1 MWWGAV
7 PLLLAAGLLSGCTS
21 GRFAGGATTSAPGG
35 SEPPTSI
42 VPTTVPGTTESGR
55 LAFLGSVER
64 LPVMP
69 VAKGQTG
76 TLVPSPGTG
85 EYRDVVQV
93 AYRQLGS
100 GKPLVLIPGQD
111 ASMTWWSP
119 AVLQTL
125 AQHYA
130 VTVFDLPGV
139 GYSGPPSSRP
149 SVQSFADVTAGLI
162 GELGLKAPV
171 VLGWGM
177 GGQVA
182 LALAER
188 HAGLASD
195 LVLLDTGIAGA
206 QSLQAAPSVRAVLDS
221 PSSTLS
227 ELAALAFP
235 GSEGPARQAWLG
247 ELRAQIPDT
256 VTSSAVSMEAALEQS
271 AWSSR
276 SLGSGTGS
284 LDLPVLVMGG
294 SSDPVFPA
302 VDTVALASM
311 IPGAQHYLWRGTGYA
326 GFAQDPTQFA
336 TLVEDFTS

>member
-1 MWWGAV
+1 MPV
-7 PLLLAAGLLSGCTS
+7 LLAAGLLAGCTT
-21 GRFAGGATTSAPGG
+21 GRVAEDGTTSVPGG
-35 SEPPTSI
+35 SAPPTSI

-55 LAFLGSVER
+55 LSFLGSVER

-69 VAKGQTG
+69 VASGETA
-76 TLVPSPGTG
+76 TLVPSPGTRG
-85 EYRDVVQV
+85 YRHVVQV

-111 ASMTWWSP
+111 ASMAWWSP
-119 AVLQTL
+119 PVLQTL

-130 VTVFDLPGV
+130 VTVFDPPGV
-139 GYSGPPSSRP
+139 GYSGPPSSGP

-162 GELGLKAPV
+162 GELGLKDPV

-188 HAGLASD
+188 HPGLAGD
-195 LVLLDTGIAGA
+195 LVLLDTGIASA
-206 QSLQAAPSVRAVLDS
+206 QSVEAEPSVRAVLDS
-221 PSSTLS
+221 PSSTLA
-227 ELAALAFP
+227 ELADLAFP
-235 GSEGPARQAWLG
+235 PGESRARQAWLA
-247 ELRAQIPDT
+247 ELLGQIPDT

-271 AWSSR
+271 AWSTR
-276 SLGSGTGS
+276 SLGAGTGS
-284 LDLPVLVMGG
+284 LKLPVLVMGG
-294 SSDPVFPA
+294 NFDPVFPA

-311 IPGAQHYLWRGTGYA
+311 IPGAQHYLWNGTGYA

-336 TLVEDFTS
+336 TLVEDFTG